1 MLHFEIR
8 PECFFLLLMVAAL
21 PSTLTAAACPW
32 IAMVALTA
40 PASPPPA
47 VQSITLHLENA
58 AVPEIVKALRSR
70 FCTAVSFVPAV
81 PPGTATVEAAG
92 ATVPEVLS
100 QIARSN
106 PAYRSETI
114 ASREVLY
121 PATPEFQVI
130 VDHVDVKSKPRLDA
144 AGLYLGLLRKEEP
157 AFSQLWPPFMI
168 GNPRHP
174 VYSDVV
180 TLRVR
185 GRVIEHLVDLLG
197 QNERVYFEIIEA
209 RSGVPAVFFTQLRC
223 TAGPP

>member
-1 MLHFEIR
+1 MRCPGLR
-8 PECFFLLLMVAAL
+8 PACSCLLIIVLPSAL
-21 PSTLTAAACPW
+21 PAAACPGLA
-32 IAMVALTA
+32 IAALTA
-40 PASPPPA
+40 SASPPVR
-47 VQSITLHLENA
+47 VQSISLHLENA
-58 AVPEIVKALRSR
+58 EVPEIVDLLHSR
-70 FCTAVSFVPAV
+70 YCAAVSFVPAV
-81 PPGTATVEAAG
+81 PPGAATVDAAD

-114 ASREVLY
+114 AGREVLY
-121 PATPEFQVI
+121 PATPEFQIV

-144 AGLYLGLLRKEEP
+144 TGLYLDLLRKEVP

-180 TLRVR
+180 TLRAR
-185 GRVIEHLVDLLG
+185 GRIIEHLVDLLG

-209 RSGVPAVFFTQLRC
+209 RSGVPVVVFEQLRC
-223 TAGPP
+223 MAGSH